1 MKSNFYY
8 FIMLISIT
16 ISYSAC
22 KEQSISSTKDKEN
35 SQIDSVLKAKAEVY
49 DLLFSRVEDSS
60 KFMNDLTPKVAKA
73 IVRSNIET
81 NDGSGA
87 INLDKERSV
96 FFKISDLLQVVNGYS
111 KDDLLKMGVR
121 VYLGRYGRKQII
133 EDYLGSKQFELYKNR
148 RTVIIQ
154 LMDKDNNVLISKD
167 GKWVNANLGELCP
180 PCSDSN
186 SPTGGDKDPYIQE

>member
-1 MKSNFYY
+1 
-8 FIMLISIT
+8 MLISIT

>member
-1 MKSNFYY
+1 
-8 FIMLISIT
+8 
-16 ISYSAC
+16 
-22 KEQSISSTKDKEN
+22 
-35 SQIDSVLKAKAEVY
+35 
-49 DLLFSRVEDSS
+49 
-60 KFMNDLTPKVAKA
+60 
-73 IVRSNIET
+73 
-81 NDGSGA
+81 
-87 INLDKERSV
+87 
-96 FFKISDLLQVVNGYS
+96 
-111 KDDLLKMGVR
+111 MGVR

>member
-1 MKSNFYY
+1 
-8 FIMLISIT
+8 MLISIT

-96 FFKISDLLQVVNGYS
+96 F
-111 KDDLLKMGVR
+111 LK
-121 VYLGRYGRKQII
+121 
-133 EDYLGSKQFELYKNR
+133 
-148 RTVIIQ
+148 
-154 LMDKDNNVLISKD
+154 
-167 GKWVNANLGELCP
+167 
-180 PCSDSN
+180 
-186 SPTGGDKDPYIQE
+186 